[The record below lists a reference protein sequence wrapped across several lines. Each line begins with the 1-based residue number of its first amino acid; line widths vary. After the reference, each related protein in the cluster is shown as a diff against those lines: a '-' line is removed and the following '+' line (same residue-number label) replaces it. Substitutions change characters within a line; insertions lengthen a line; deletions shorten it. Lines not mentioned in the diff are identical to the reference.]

1 MKLLV
6 LTIASNEQVEDA
18 LSVFA
23 QDNLN
28 CLGVESRRRSDFE
41 RAGWLHDSSTIELAQ
56 IKDLPA
62 SLLLYVY
69 FDQEQDPEALKQ
81 KFIQKLK
88 ELKSYGLEIGAG
100 KVTYS
105 YIQNQDWQ
113 TVWQKFYHPIAF
125 SRHLAI
131 VPAWEKYQPQFAD
144 QLCLRLNP
152 GLAFGTGNHQTTQLS
167 LMALERVLTF
177 PKTVVDVG
185 TGSGILA
192 IAAELMGAKRVLGT
206 DISAEAM
213 SAAQQNAALNGIN
226 DLHLQKTSLLADVSG
241 QFDVIVAN
249 ILAEILLDLIP
260 QLNQHLA
267 ADGKVI
273 FSGIDYLQLDKIKKK
288 LAANNFKIELEMH
301 EKRWVGLIIS
311 RTEN

>member
-6 LTIASNEQVEDA
+6 IKISTNEEVEDA

-23 QDNLN
+23 QDNLK

-41 RAGWLHDSSTIELAQ
+41 RAGWLHDSSTIDLKQ
-56 IKDLPA
+56 IKDLPD
-62 SLLLYVY
+62 SLLFYAY
-69 FDQEQDPEALKQ
+69 FDQEQDPDFLQQ
-81 KFIQKLK
+81 KFTQKLQ
-88 ELKSYGLEIGAG
+88 ELKGYGLKTGAG
-100 KVTYS
+100 KISYS
-105 YIQNQDWQ
+105 YLQNQDWQ
-113 TVWQKFYHPIAF
+113 TVWQKFYHPIVF

-131 VPAWEKYQPQFAD
+131 VPEWEKFQPQFKD
-144 QLCLRLNP
+144 QLSLRLNP

-167 LMALERVLTF
+167 LMGLERVMTG
-177 PKTVVDVG
+177 PKKVVDVG

-192 IAAELMGAKRVLGT
+192 IAAKLMGAKKVLGT
-206 DISAEAM
+206 DISDEAM

-241 QFDVIVAN
+241 QFNVIVAN

-260 QLNQHLA
+260 QLNQHLTIG
-267 ADGKVI
+267 GKVI